1 MPQHRADPHA
11 VAALVSALAAATVP
25 WPAIDHAA
33 ENPFTGP
40 FANAAAALADRLGSH
55 RVVLLGESTHGTAEF
70 YHARAALT
78 AQLVARHGF
87 GIIAV
92 EADWPDAAAVD
103 RHVRGRPPRPAESPG
118 AAFTRFPVWM
128 WRNLEVARFIRWLH
142 AHNAALAPA
151 RRAGFFG
158 LDIYSLG
165 ASMAAV
171 LAYLEGVDPR
181 AAQAAR
187 ERYGCLEPWRRD
199 PARYG
204 RAVLHGTHANCEN
217 AVVEQL
223 QALLDKRLAYARDGH
238 EDFLDAAQN
247 ARLVASAERYYRVMY
262 HGSDDSWN
270 LRDTHMFETLA
281 QLLHAHGPASRA
293 VVWAHNSH
301 IGDASQT
308 EMGTSQGQLNIGQLC
323 REAFGDAAALVGF
336 STYDGTVAAATSWDG
351 PMEIKQV
358 RPARTDSYEHL
369 FHAAGHAQGWTDLRG
384 DGVDDG
390 KGSAVH
396 AELRELLMP
405 ARQERFIGVIYR
417 PETELQSHY
426 ARAILPRQFDVLAWF
441 DRSSAVP
448 ALPAAPA
455 PGAPETWPSGL

>member
-1 MPQHRADPHA
+1 MPHHRAAPR
-11 VAALVSALAAATVP
+11 AAAAIAAAAVP
-25 WPAIDHAA
+25 LPPIDDPAAS
-33 ENPFTGP
+33 PFRGP
-40 FANAAAALADRLGSH
+40 FANATGVLADLLARH

-78 AQLVARHGF
+78 AHLVARHGF
-87 GIIAV
+87 RIIAV

-103 RHVRGRPPRPAESPG
+103 RHVRGRPPQPAESPG

-142 AHNAALAPA
+142 THNETLAPA
-151 RRAGFFG
+151 QRTGFFG
-158 LDIYSLG
+158 LDIYSLR

-171 LAYLEGVDPR
+171 LAYLEGVDPQ
-181 AAQAAR
+181 AARAAR
-187 ERYGCLEPWRRD
+187 ERYGCLEPWGRD

-204 RAVLHGTHANCEN
+204 RAVLHGTHADCED
-217 AVVEQL
+217 AVVAQL
-223 QALLDKRLAYARDGH
+223 QALLDKRLAYARAGH

-281 QLLHAHGPASRA
+281 HLLQAHGPQARA

-308 EMGTSQGQLNIGQLC
+308 EMGASQGQLSIGQLC
-323 REAFGDAAALVGF
+323 RESFGDDAALVGL

-358 RPARTDSYEHL
+358 RPARADSYEHL
-369 FHAAGHAQGWTDLRG
+369 FHAAGHAQAWIDLRG
-384 DGVDDG
+384 PSGGANGGVQ
-390 KGSAVH
+390 
-396 AELRELLMP
+396 AEVRQLLMP

-426 ARAILPRQFDVLAWF
+426 ARATLPRQFDLLLWF
-441 DRSSAVP
+441 DRTRAVP
-448 ALPAAPA
+448 ALPAEPA
-455 PGAPETWPSGL
+455 PGAPETWPYGL

>member
-1 MPQHRADPHA
+1 MPAHRNDRSDPNDLKAAAAIAAAA
-11 VAALVSALAAATVP
+11 VPLPQVDDPAQSPFSGPFSNALAVQAEALAA
-25 WPAIDHAA
+25 
-33 ENPFTGP
+33 
-40 FANAAAALADRLGSH
+40 H

-87 GIIAV
+87 RIVAV

-103 RHVRGRPPRPAESPG
+103 RHVRGRPAQPAQSAEAPAE
-118 AAFTRFPVWM
+118 AFTRFPVWM

-151 RRAGFFG
+151 QRAGFFG
-158 LDIYSLG
+158 LDIYSLR

-171 LAYLEGVDPR
+171 LAYLDSVDPE
-181 AAQAAR
+181 AARAAR
-187 ERYGCLEPWRRD
+187 ERYACLEPWGRD

-204 RAVLHGTHANCEN
+204 RAVLHGTHEDCED
-217 AVVEQL
+217 AVIAQL
-223 QALLDKRLAYARDGH
+223 QELLDKRLAYARAGH
-238 EDFLDAAQN
+238 EDYLDAAQN

-281 QLLHAHGPASRA
+281 QLLQAHGPDSRA

-301 IGDASQT
+301 IGDASHT
-308 EMGTSQGQLNIGQLC
+308 EMGSANGQLNIGQLC
-323 REAFGDAAALVGF
+323 RETFGDAAALVGL
-336 STYDGTVAAATSWDG
+336 STYAGTVAAATWWDG
-351 PMEIKQV
+351 QMEIKTV
-358 RPARTDSYEHL
+358 RPGRPGSYEDL
-369 FHAAGHAQGWTDLRG
+369 FHQAGHAQCWLDLRG
-384 DGVDDG
+384 ARSGVLDD
-390 KGSAVH
+390 ARTV
-396 AELRELLMP
+396 LLP
-405 ARQERFIGVIYR
+405 PRQERFIGVIYR

-426 ARAILPRQFDVLAWF
+426 ARATLPRQFDALLWF
-441 DRSSAVP
+441 DRTRAVP
-448 ALPAAPA
+448 ALPARPA

>member
-11 VAALVSALAAATVP
+11 VAAIAAAAVP
-25 WPAIDHAA
+25 WPRIDHAA
-33 ENPFTGP
+33 ENPFAGA
-40 FANAAAALADRLGSH
+40 FANSAAALADCLGGF

-78 AQLVARHGF
+78 AHLVARHGF
-87 GIIAV
+87 RIIAV

-103 RHVRGRPPRPAESPG
+103 RYVRDRPPQPAETPGTAAG

-128 WRNLEVARFIRWLH
+128 WRNLEVARFIRWLR
-142 AHNAALAPA
+142 AHNAAHPPA

-171 LAYLEGVDPR
+171 LAYLEGVDPL

-187 ERYGCLEPWRRD
+187 ERYACLEPWRRD

-204 RAVLHGTHANCEN
+204 RAVLHGTHADCED
-217 AVVEQL
+217 AVVQQL
-223 QALLDKRLAYARDGH
+223 QALLDKRLAYARAGH

-270 LRDTHMFETLA
+270 LRDTHMFETLSH
-281 QLLHAHGPASRA
+281 LLQAHGPDSRA

-308 EMGTSQGQLNIGQLC
+308 EMGTSHGQLNIGQLC
-323 REAFGDAAALVGF
+323 REAFGDTAALVGF

-358 RPARTDSYEHL
+358 KPARPDSYEHL
-369 FHAAGHAQGWTDLRG
+369 FHAAALAQGWIDLRDAG
-384 DGVDDG
+384 G
-390 KGSAVH
+390 AVQ
-396 AELRELLMP
+396 ADLRATLMP

-426 ARAILPRQFDVLAWF
+426 ARAVLPRQFDLLAWF
-441 DRSSAVP
+441 DRGNAVP
-448 ALPAAPA
+448 ALHAMPA

>member
-1 MPQHRADPHA
+1 MPNTRAEPHAAAA
-11 VAALVSALAAATVP
+11 VAAAAVP
-25 WPAIDHAA
+25 LPPIDHAA
-33 ENPFTGP
+33 ESPFIGA
-40 FANAAAALADRLGSH
+40 FANATAVLADILAGH
-55 RVVLLGESTHGTAEF
+55 RMVLLGESTHGTAEF

-78 AQLVARHGF
+78 AHLVARHGF
-87 GIIAV
+87 RIIAV

-103 RHVRGRPPRPAESPG
+103 RHVRGRPPQPAESPG

-128 WRNLEVARFIRWLH
+128 WRNLEVARFIRWLR
-142 AHNAALAPA
+142 AHNATQASA

-158 LDIYSLG
+158 LDIYSLR

-171 LAYLEGVDPR
+171 LAYLEGVDPQ
-181 AAQAAR
+181 AARAAR
-187 ERYGCLEPWRRD
+187 ERYACLEPWGRD

-204 RAVLHGTHANCEN
+204 RAVLHGTHADCED

-223 QALLDKRLAYARDGH
+223 QALLDKRLAYARAGH

-281 QLLHAHGPASRA
+281 QLLQAHGPQSRA

-301 IGDASQT
+301 IGDASKT
-308 EMGTSQGQLNIGQLC
+308 EMGASQGQLNIGQLC
-323 REAFGDAAALVGF
+323 RESFGDAAALIGF

-358 RPARTDSYEHL
+358 RPARADSYEHL
-369 FHAAGHAQGWTDLRG
+369 FHAAGHAQCWVDLRG
-384 DGVDDG
+384 AGSGVL
-390 KGSAVH
+390 
-396 AELRELLMP
+396 AEARQLLMP

-426 ARAILPRQFDVLAWF
+426 ARATLPQQFDVLLWF
-441 DRSSAVP
+441 DRTRAVP

-455 PGAPETWPSGL
+455 PGAPETWPYGL